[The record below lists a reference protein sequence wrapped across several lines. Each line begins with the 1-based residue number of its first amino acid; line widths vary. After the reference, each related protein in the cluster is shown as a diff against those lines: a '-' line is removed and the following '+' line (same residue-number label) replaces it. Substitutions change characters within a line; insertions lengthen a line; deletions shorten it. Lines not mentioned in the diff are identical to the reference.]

1 MNSNKQKFY
10 IVVLVIV
17 LLAAIVLGI
26 VNSRKNKKPVA
37 NESVKIAGAKEQSYV
52 ASKYPEQ
59 NDSDKMY
66 GEKNAKLKIFVYED
80 YSNLYSAQLADT
92 LDKIKLENNN
102 LDIIVRPYV
111 SADALSKNAAMAL
124 ACSNDKWVQM
134 RALLF
139 AQVKNKQINIDNFSA
154 NATQIGLNADEFK
167 TCLTNPEISR
177 TIEKSMEDAK
187 AYSVLGA
194 PTMFVG
200 DELVIGA
207 RPYDD
212 YVDSNGDKIEGLKN
226 LISRK
231 LGV

>member
-10 IVVLVIV
+10 VVVLVIV
-17 LLAAIVLGI
+17 LVAAIVLGI
-26 VNSRKNKKPVA
+26 VNSRKNKKPIA
-37 NESVKIAGAKEQSYV
+37 NEQVTIAGAKEQSYV
-52 ASKYPEQ
+52 ANKYPEQ
-59 NDSDKMY
+59 IEGDKVF

-111 SADALSKNAAMAL
+111 SADALSKNAAVAM

-139 AQVKNKQINIDNFSA
+139 AQVKNKQINIDNFAA
-154 NATQIGLNADEFK
+154 NATQVGLNADEFK
-167 TCLTNPEISR
+167 NCLTNPEISR
-177 TIEKSMEDAK
+177 TIEKSMEETS

-207 RPYDD
+207 RPFDD

-226 LISRK
+226 LINRK